1 MFITLGGQEDPNC
14 MWIIIEKKS
23 ESTEHTHAQDY
34 TFCNCIVSEMQK
46 HKAHALASHN
56 THKSTSH
63 RHNSYLCNVKQCNM
77 ISQSPY
83 YSIQWQPPPNCI
95 EWQWPGGKKRQTP
108 TNHLLASKLNDIRS
122 NLQVCVHYSTNCTFG
137 LQESSIAQCIYK
149 LHISNLQAELQI
161 LLALLSHSAA
171 RSKNKRQGQSVVIFM
186 LRVIS

>member
-1 MFITLGGQEDPNC
+1 MC
-14 MWIIIEKKS
+14 IIIEKKS

-34 TFCNCIVSEMQK
+34 TFCNCIVFEMQK

-83 YSIQWQPPPNCI
+83 YSIQWQPHPNCI
-95 EWQWPGGKKRQTP
+95 EWQWPGGKKRQTS
-108 TNHLLASKLNDIRS
+108 TNHLLASKLNDIPS
-122 NLQVCVHYSTNCTFG
+122 NLQECEHYSTNCTFG
-137 LQESSIAQCIYK
+137 LQESSIAVYK
-149 LHISNLQAELQI
+149 LHIICNLQAGLQI
-161 LLALLSHSAA
+161 LLALLWHSAA

-186 LRVIS
+186 LTVIS